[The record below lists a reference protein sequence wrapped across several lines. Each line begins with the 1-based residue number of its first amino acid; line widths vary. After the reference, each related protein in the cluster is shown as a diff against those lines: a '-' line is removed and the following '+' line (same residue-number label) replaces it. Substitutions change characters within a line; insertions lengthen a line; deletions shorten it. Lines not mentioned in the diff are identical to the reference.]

1 MTSTDLVAGR
11 ADAVRNRGAII
22 EAAVDVLA
30 LDPAASLAEVAT
42 RAGLAR
48 ATLYRHF
55 PSRDLLLAA
64 IREEALSRAAVA
76 LEAARLEECTVRDG
90 VHRAA
95 AALIPLGRR
104 FRILL
109 AEGADTD
116 PEFLAARDRTLK
128 PLGLLVVRGVTEGVL
143 DPSVDPA
150 WISMVLAG
158 LLTAAVRASAAGV
171 GDPDEAADRVTQAL
185 FEGFGHR

>member
-1 MTSTDLVAGR
+1 
-11 ADAVRNRGAII
+11 
-22 EAAVDVLA
+22 
-30 LDPAASLAEVAT
+30 
-42 RAGLAR
+42 
-48 ATLYRHF
+48 
-55 PSRDLLLAA
+55 
-64 IREEALSRAAVA
+64 
-76 LEAARLEECTVRDG
+76 
-90 VHRAA
+90 
-95 AALIPLGRR
+95 ALIPLGRR

-171 GDPDEAADRVTQAL
+171 GDPDEAADRVTRAL